1 MRVNEVF
8 LNSNNKQEKIKY
20 IYTKKLL
27 KKSQKY
33 PTKLDHFFTG
43 VNVGYVENSY
53 SNSNNGGSV
62 NSQDS
67 LWQLKMGGNGSTG
80 GGTHISR
87 DDNLHM
93 TDRMNTMNH
102 YGNFYILIKILI
114 SYMYT

>member
-1 MRVNEVF
+1 MYI
-8 LNSNNKQEKIKY
+8 LQIY
-20 IYTKKLL
+20 IYI
-27 KKSQKY
+27 
-33 PTKLDHFFTG
+33 G

-87 DDNLHM
+87 DDHLHM
-93 TDRMNTMNH
+93 TERMNH
-102 YGNFYILIKILI
+102 YGNYIFMFVSIKCRFHLKII
-114 SYMYT
+114 

>member
-1 MRVNEVF
+1 MRFCMMTMNELKYFWYNLINIDVNLIITYF
-8 LNSNNKQEKIKY
+8 FI
-20 IYTKKLL
+20 LL
-27 KKSQKY
+27 
-33 PTKLDHFFTG
+33 G

-80 GGTHISR
+80 GTHISR

-93 TDRMNTMNH
+93 SERMNH
-102 YGNFYILIKILI
+102 YGN
-114 SYMYT
+114 